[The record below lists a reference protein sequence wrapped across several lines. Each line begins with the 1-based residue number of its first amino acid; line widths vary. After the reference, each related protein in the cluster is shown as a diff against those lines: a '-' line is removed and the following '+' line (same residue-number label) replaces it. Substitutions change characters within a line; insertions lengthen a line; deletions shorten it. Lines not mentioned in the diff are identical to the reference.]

1 MNNNLLPQFKNN
13 MPAVTPAVYTRY
25 TKEELEE
32 IINKNYGIVT
42 VICSILDCNYKQFYK
57 ALDHYQIRDVLNDA
71 KQQLVSLAEKAVL
84 DCLTSEM
91 DSVKLKAAE
100 ITLKSLG
107 KTNGWIGDQTIIN
120 QQINVSDKQ
129 AEINNIFG
137 I

>member
-57 ALDHYQIRDVLNDA
+57 ALDYYQIRDVLNDA

-107 KTNGWIGDQTIIN
+107 KTNGWTGDQTIIN

-129 AEINNIFG
+129 AEIKNIFG